1 MAVQK
6 EAGSGDGPDG
16 RMAKRNEI
24 QHTHTHKKGTNIS
37 RFSRSCGHPETSHQ
51 SHVIIRTQFL
61 AAQLAFRRNKK
72 KFPLQI
78 TDPDAACFIGVLL
91 KKLRAISKQL
101 GSFDCSKM
109 LRTSGSNSA
118 IKVDVFSAAAAH
130 GNAPPLG

>member
-1 MAVQK
+1 MVRTGGWQN
-6 EAGSGDGPDG
+6 
-16 RMAKRNEI
+16 RMKSNTD
-24 QHTHTHKKGTNIS
+24 THTKKAQ
-37 RFSRSCGHPETSHQ
+37 TSVVFPGLAVIRKRVIK
-51 SHVIIRTQFL
+51 SHVIIRAQFL